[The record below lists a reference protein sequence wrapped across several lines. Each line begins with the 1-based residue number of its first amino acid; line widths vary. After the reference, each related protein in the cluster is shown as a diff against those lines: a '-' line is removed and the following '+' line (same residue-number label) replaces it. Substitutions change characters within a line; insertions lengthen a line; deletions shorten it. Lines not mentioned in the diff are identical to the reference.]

1 MILINSLI
9 WNKKKKKQFEK
20 TTILLNTYIYMYIN
34 CMYKHVYNQIYNEN

>member
-9 WNKKKKKQFEK
+9 WNKKK
-20 TTILLNTYIYMYIN
+20 TIRENYDIIKYIYIYMYIN